1 MANEYVV
8 EYNEKCPEC
17 NGKILIT
24 EDYSEAQCE
33 ECLEEWTLKDEEEIT
48 DTDLKEGYVEI
59 GEEENVEPDYD
70 FEEDEEDEVIE
81 GDFVEVHDS
90 SAPTP
95 IAQRTVDEHLEEHLN
110 IDELA
115 AKVLAKA
122 LAMAVT
128 VIATPQEPVI
138 AEPTNPFLDGTR
150 ESQLMETLLTGPQNL
165 EDIKKALPK
174 TRGKPPTAKTIKSW
188 VMALDNLRDWKVIEE
203 DDKFS
208 VERRRDE

>member
-33 ECLEEWTLKDEEEIT
+33 DCLEEWTLKDEDEIT
-48 DTDLKEGYVEI
+48 ETDLKEGYVDI
-59 GEEENVEPDYD
+59 GEEEKSEEADYD
-70 FEEDEEDEVIE
+70 FDEDEDDDVIDA
-81 GDFVEVHDS
+81 DFIEIVDP
-90 SAPTP
+90 SAQSTGP
-95 IAQRTVDEHLEEHLN
+95 QRTVEEHLN
-110 IDELA
+110 LDELA
-115 AKVLAKA
+115 AKVLAKS
-122 LAMAVT
+122 LAMAVS
-128 VIATPQEPVI
+128 VISTPQEPVL

-150 ESQLMETLLTGPQNL
+150 ENQLMETLLTGPQKL

-208 VERRRDE
+208 IERRRDE